1 MKCFI
6 LVIALFIPSLSFS
19 VETTKGNQSS
29 VENSLHSGDY
39 SKVFEVLKQDH
50 IEFFLNAEVPNKDVK
65 LRTRVYFEKNVEYDE
80 YYMNAIEE
88 TFQLFFQWAEENNYE
103 LAINRRDHRGM
114 SFYFMDEKSVNDPV
128 IMSFTTLTYSVNEVA
143 TMTPVHGVYEAWHSS
158 NGDNSLF
165 VSHNSGRARNEIAS
179 TISHEMGHFF
189 GDYFRVVDNYYID
202 ESGEVEMEKLAY
214 SFQDYCRKNSKL
226 Q

>member
-1 MKCFI
+1 MKRFI
-6 LVIALFIPSLSFS
+6 LVIALLVPSLSFA

-29 VENSLHSGDY
+29 VENSLNSGEY
-39 SKVFEVLKQDH
+39 SKVFEVLKQKH
-50 IEFFLNAEVPNKDVK
+50 IEFFLHAAVPEKDVK
-65 LRTRVYFEKNVEYDE
+65 LRARVYFEKNVKYDE
-80 YYMNAIEE
+80 YYMSAIEE

-103 LAINRRDHRGM
+103 LAINRRDHRGI
-114 SFYFMDEKSVNDPV
+114 SFYFMDEKSVNDPI
-128 IMSFTTLTYSVNEVA
+128 IMSFTTLTSNVNEVA
-143 TMTPVHGVYEAWHSS
+143 VMLPVHGVYEAWHSS

-165 VSHNSGRARNEIAS
+165 ISHNSGRARNEIAL

-202 ESGEVEMEKLAY
+202 GSGEVEMEKLAY